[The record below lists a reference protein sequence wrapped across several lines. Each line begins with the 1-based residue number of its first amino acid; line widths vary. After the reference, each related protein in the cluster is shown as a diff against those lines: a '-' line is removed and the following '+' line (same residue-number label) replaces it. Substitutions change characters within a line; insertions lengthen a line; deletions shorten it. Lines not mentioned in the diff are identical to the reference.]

1 MVTKEQQN
9 LLGRYE
15 RGLSFVN
22 YTIQNNGLI
31 GYSYG
36 TVGFGERNSYA
47 IKPADAEATI
57 RNLLLEGWVK
67 TDEVPVAEVSYGGG
81 DDLLDWVGGITR

>member
-22 YTIQNNGLI
+22 YTLRDDGLVE
-31 GYSYG
+31 YSWG
-36 TVGFGERNSYA
+36 TVGFGERNSYST
-47 IKPADAEATI
+47 KLSDAEATI
-57 RNLLLEGWVK
+57 RNLLIEGWVK
-67 TDEVPVAEVSYGGG
+67 TDEVPVAEFSYKGG